1 LGIELK
7 EAIDRPLKERKKE
20 GGNAGVLALLIAL
33 AGSQGRSLPV
43 INRSAFPALIF
54 TRDVFD

>member
-1 LGIELK
+1 
-7 EAIDRPLKERKKE
+7 
-20 GGNAGVLALLIAL
+20 L

-54 TRDVFD
+54 TRDVFDWQTTPVRQSPYVQNYVHVLKK